1 MALPQLRPD
10 GTLPPG
16 TYPAT
21 LGEIATAFNQQGST
35 MRPALN
41 AALQHAAS
49 LIWSRD
55 ATAILCVDGSYI
67 TDKRDPL
74 DVDMAVR
81 SNVWDDT
88 QFVAAFA
95 ATYPTE
101 AFLIDVYFNPK
112 QSAQHM
118 EDLFREI
125 QGSST
130 RKGIIQA
137 LP

>member
-1 MALPQLRPD
+1 MALPHLRPD

-21 LGEIATAFNQQGST
+21 LGELVAAFDQSGST
-35 MRPALN
+35 ARPALN
-41 AALQHAAS
+41 MALQHAAT

-55 ATAILCVDGSYI
+55 ATAILYVNGSYV
-67 TDKRDPL
+67 TNKVDPV
-74 DVDMAVR
+74 DVDLAVR
-81 SNVWDDT
+81 SDVWDDML
-88 QFVAAFA
+88 FLAAFSA
-95 ATYPTE
+95 AHPGE
-101 AFLIDVYFNPK
+101 EVLVDFYFNPK

-125 QGSST
+125 QGSNT
-130 RKGIIQA
+130 QKGIVQL